1 MTCDFSSRQFPLH
14 RREKACR
21 TRLASRLFY
30 AHSDIPQT
38 NFEEF
43 FLSFARPT
51 FCGKEFGATNSLP
64 QFCGMEFCPQDSSKR
79 KNNGKNAR
87 KMPSRHFA
95 ARNLAQQIRSRRFAG
110 RNFVRKIRPNEKIMA
125 RMRARCLPDILRQG
139 IWGSKFVP
147 AVLRQRILREI

>member
-21 TRLASRLFY
+21 ARLASRLFY

-51 FCGKEFGATNSLP
+51 FCGKEFGATNSFP
-64 QFCGMEFCPQDSSKR
+64 QFCGKEFCPQDSSKR

-87 KMPSRHFA
+87 KMPSR
-95 ARNLAQQIRSRRFAG
+95 RFAG
-110 RNFVRKIRPNEKIMA
+110 KNFVRKIRPNEKIMA